1 MRENLRPG
9 EKFPDIELSNQ
20 DEKLTK
26 LSSLMGQFP
35 AVVVFSRGY
44 Y

>member
-1 MRENLRPG
+1 MRADLRPG
-9 EKFPDIELSNQ
+9 KPFPDIALPNQ
-20 DEKLTK
+20 DEELTK
-26 LSSLMGQFP
+26 LSSLTREFP